1 MSKTKTY
8 DELTI
13 AEFSAGYASILK
25 LPSLSETERSARLDN
40 FIVLMYLGTQFNWS
54 AVREFHAAVLFEIEC
69 GRACWGDSFADLET
83 RLLRN
88 SSRSTSSG
96 AAGRSGSGTP
106 VLFCR
111 DYQNDKCS
119 HGKDHFGT
127 IRNET
132 KWLQHICAKC
142 WTELDRGAVIGPFA
156 GNPFSRPIVVSP
168 LNSVPKANSAERRM
182 ILDLSWP
189 SGSSINDAI
198 PDGIYL
204 SQPYSLVYPTID
216 TIADRVASLG
226 SGCLLF
232 KRDLKRAY
240 RQFPIDPFDYPLLG
254 YQWNNELYFDVV
266 LPMGL
271 KTAAMACQRSTS
283 AVRYMLSQAGCYV
296 VNYLDD
302 FIGVASPDTAPQDY
316 ETCGHLLRDLG
327 LQESLAKACP
337 PSTVLTC
344 LGVEVNTVDLTLSV
358 TPDRLHEIETLLL
371 QWISRRSATKS
382 ELQSLVGKLSF
393 VSKCVRQSR
402 LFLSRIL
409 ALLRTLKHNHYH
421 TKLSREFHRDIKWW
435 LRFLRTYNGVSV
447 IPSTLWS
454 APDGVFS
461 TDACLTGCGG
471 LTDQHFFHRV
481 LPEEINVKFHSIHHL
496 EAIAILIACRLWGSS
511 WSGLRIIV
519 QCDNEAVV
527 SSLNSGRVQDPYLAI
542 CLRAIWLEAASHEF
556 ELRALHLSSSANR
569 LADLLS
575 RWHLQSSFKEQFH
588 AATKS
593 LTLHEVDVSPLLFS
607 LSDDL

>member
-1 MSKTKTY
+1 MSSRVRPLINHHQQRIPDPRLLSVFTPRPLDSRLSTP
-8 DELTI
+8 DFHFANISRLTLDSRLSCVNHAFSSSPDSRFLDNDDSDI
-13 AEFSAGYASILK
+13 VALPPSHDCVLSNASRHHGFSSQGFVCLHRRVCSFAQYNFLGARLPVPSSLNIPFWRSRLQDYPDYAVCDFLEFGWLVGVDYAS
-25 LPSLSETERSARLDN
+25 SLSSARVAHNHKGAMD
-40 FIVLMYLGTQFNWS
+40 FSS
-54 AVREFHAAVLFEIEC
+54 AV
-69 GRACWGDSFADLET
+69 DSYL
-83 RLLRN
+83 
-88 SSRSTSSG
+88 SM
-96 AAGRSGSGTP
+96 
-106 VLFCR
+106 
-111 DYQNDKCS
+111 
-119 HGKDHFGT
+119 
-127 IRNET
+127 
-132 KWLQHICAKC
+132 
-142 WTELDRGAVIGPFA
+142 ELDSGAVIGPFA

-198 PDGIYL
+198 PNRIYL

-226 SGCLLF
+226 SGCLLL

-254 YQWNNELYFDVV
+254 YQWNNELYFEVV

-283 AVRYMLSQAGCYV
+283 AVRYMLSQDGCYV

-358 TPDRLHEIETLLL
+358 TPERLHEIETLLL
-371 QWISRRSATKS
+371 PWIGRRSATKS

-409 ALLRTLKHNHYH
+409 ALLRTLKHDHYH
-421 TKLSREFHRDIKWW
+421 TKLSQEFHRDIKWW

-471 LTDQHFFHRV
+471 LTDQHFFHCV
-481 LPEEINVKFHSIHHL
+481 FPEEITVKFHSVHHL
-496 EAIAILIACRLWGSS
+496 EAIAILIA
-511 WSGLRIIV
+511 
-519 QCDNEAVV
+519 
-527 SSLNSGRVQDPYLAI
+527 
-542 CLRAIWLEAASHEF
+542 
-556 ELRALHLSSSANR
+556 
-569 LADLLS
+569 
-575 RWHLQSSFKEQFH
+575 
-588 AATKS
+588 
-593 LTLHEVDVSPLLFS
+593 
-607 LSDDL
+607 